1 MLTFVLLRLFSLVLL
16 GPGVKTV
23 ESEDA
28 PEMEVINFDEVASVN
43 FDAEPVQEGLP
54 PKAWNLKE
62 HRRTVIQKFLKFK
75 KRSKLHMIERILEPE
90 EVSSVVSILDN
101 VEFSRSPDLID
112 GLPSHMLRLNF
123 AQPCGNFCAPE
134 EVAEKLQKLVTP
146 IIQTRLLPLIKHRYE
161 CQNCSVCNIAFRRY
175 AAGELGQRA
184 SLQTHYDDA
193 YFASAEIGLDVQGLE
208 YDGGLY
214 VEDGGER
221 KVVPLKTGDAVYHQ
235 YDLPHGVDVQEG
247 RRTSMLVQFQDSSDC
262 IPDHARWYYDASKKG
277 DPVAKFQ
284 LGQLFQ
290 VGTSKTPKDLMKALR
305 LFEAANDKRYPKA
318 AVAMAQL
325 LLGMENTAEVP
336 RDEELAMKVLKAASD
351 RGSAESSH
359 LLAQHMLHTP
369 NADRAEVVKL
379 LKHASEPPR
388 SLPLSAYT
396 LGNLYLGEDSAVEKD
411 MQKAV
416 TWWRVAGDHGFVP
429 AMGNVGAFH
438 LNEVLD
444 GMDSKGKKE
453 DIAPKAKEA
462 EKWLRPAALA
472 GYGPAMYSLG
482 VLDLKYKKSVESA
495 LQWLE
500 KAKDAGHEQAK
511 IEFDAVRELRGSA
524 EQKQARTRAARILV

>member
-1 MLTFVLLRLFSLVLL
+1 M
-16 GPGVKTV
+16 G
-23 ESEDA
+23 
-28 PEMEVINFDEVASVN
+28 
-43 FDAEPVQEGLP
+43 EGLP

-62 HRRTVIQKFLKFK
+62 HRRTVIQKFKKFK

-101 VEFSRSPDLID
+101 VEFSRSLDLID
-112 GLPSHMLRLNF
+112 GLPSHLLRLNV

-134 EVAEKLQKLVTP
+134 EVADKLQKLVTP

-221 KVVPLKTGDAVYHQ
+221 KVVPLKTGDALYHQ

-247 RRTSMLVQFQDSSDC
+247 RRTSMLVQFQDSKDC
-262 IPDHARWYYDASKKG
+262 MPDHVKWYIRASKKG

-290 VGTSKTPKDLMKALR
+290 IGTQKIPKDPMKALR
-305 LFEAANDKRYPKA
+305 LFEAANEKGYAQA
-318 AVAMAQL
+318 AVAMAQML
-325 LLGMENTAEVP
+325 MTDAVSTAEVP
-336 RDEELAMKVLKAASD
+336 RDEVLAMKLLRTASQSGNGD
-351 RGSAESSH
+351 ATYLLARH
-359 LLAQHMLHTP
+359 LLQ
-369 NADRAEVVKL
+369 NAERAEAVKL
-379 LKHASEPPR
+379 LQSAAEPAHMHH
-388 SLPLSAYT
+388 LSAHT
-396 LGNLYLGEDSAVEKD
+396 LANLYVEGQD
-411 MQKAV
+411 FQKAV
-416 TWWRVAGDHGFVP
+416 TWWRVAGRNGFPP

-438 LNEVLD
+438 LNEVL
-444 GMDSKGKKE
+444 GGIEQKE
-453 DIAPKAKEA
+453 DVASKAEEA
-462 EKWLRPAALA
+462 ERWLRAAA
-472 GYGPAMYSLG
+472 MSGYAPAMYSLG
-482 VLDLKYKKSVESA
+482 VLDLKYKKDIPSA
-495 LQWLE
+495 LKWLE

-511 IEFDAVRELRGSA
+511 IEFDAVQELKSNA
-524 EQKQARTRAARILV
+524 EQKKARTRAAKTIV